1 LRGIAE
7 RVDARVT
14 VPLVDWFLKPDASTD
29 ASIVEDLLRSTSG
42 GVAVVMFGCV
52 CLTLQVA
59 IYAYHKPAQA
69 ILLLLLVAA
78 ASSARMLGLHRARH
92 GLAASNLVVLSGIAW
107 ASTVGLICALCM
119 LTGEIVLTTV
129 AALTMTGFAF
139 TSAYNNAGIPR
150 LARTQVLIV
159 SVPFLLASV
168 FTGVA
173 EMPVILALGPIWIL
187 GIMHLVKATHK
198 SVAATIT
205 TQKRNA
211 FLAMN
216 DDLTGLANRVS
227 ILGAIE
233 DMARDATADGLP
245 ERPYVLY
252 LDLDD
257 FKPINDRFGHQM
269 GDFVLRTLAGRLRDA
284 VGASGQIGRVGGDEF
299 VIALSPATA
308 CEAAEVAARLS
319 EAARLPVDLG
329 GGHSVR
335 IGATIGGASVGSA
348 GVDAALARADAR
360 LYEGKRQGGGVNRFD

>member
-1 LRGIAE
+1 MRGIAE
-7 RVDARVT
+7 RVHTRVT
-14 VPLVDWFLKPDASTD
+14 VPLVKWFLKPDTSTD
-29 ASIVEDLLRSTSG
+29 PSIVDDLVRSTSG

-59 IYAYHKPAQA
+59 IYAFHRPAQA
-69 ILLLLLVAA
+69 LPLLLLVMA
-78 ASSARMLGLHRARH
+78 ASSARMLGLHRARNGMAASSIVVLT
-92 GLAASNLVVLSGIAW
+92 GLAW
-107 ASTVGLICALCM
+107 ALTVGLVCALCM

-150 LARTQVLIV
+150 LARAQVLIV
-159 SVPFLLASV
+159 GVPFLLASV
-168 FTGVA
+168 FTGIP
-173 EMPVILALGPIWIL
+173 EMPVILALGPIWLL
-187 GIMHLVKATHK
+187 GIMHLVNGIHR

-205 TQKRNA
+205 TQKHNA

-216 DDLTGLANRVS
+216 DDLTGLANRLS
-227 ILGAIE
+227 ILSAIE
-233 DMARDATADGLP
+233 DMARDATADGLT

-269 GDFVLRTLAGRLRDA
+269 GDLVLRTVAGRLRDA
-284 VGASGQIGRVGGDEF
+284 VGTFGRIGRVGGDEF
-299 VIALSPATA
+299 VIALTPATA
-308 CEAAEVAARLS
+308 CQAAEVAARLG

-329 GGHSVR
+329 GGRVVR

-348 GVDAALARADAR
+348 GVDAALARADVR
-360 LYEGKRQGGGVNRFD
+360 LYEGKRQGGGVSLFD

>member
-1 LRGIAE
+1 MRGIAE
-7 RVDARVT
+7 RVHARVT
-14 VPLVDWFLKPDASTD
+14 VPLVKWFLKPDTSTD
-29 ASIVEDLLRSTSG
+29 PSIVDDLVRSTSG

-59 IYAYHKPAQA
+59 IYAFHRPAQA
-69 ILLLLLVAA
+69 LPLLLLVMA
-78 ASSARMLGLHRARH
+78 ASSARMLGLHRARNGMAASSIVVLT
-92 GLAASNLVVLSGIAW
+92 GLAW
-107 ASTVGLICALCM
+107 ALTVGLVCALCM

-150 LARTQVLIV
+150 LARAQVLIV
-159 SVPFLLASV
+159 GVPFLLASV
-168 FTGVA
+168 FTGIP
-173 EMPVILALGPIWIL
+173 EMPVILALGPIWLL
-187 GIMHLVKATHK
+187 GIMHLVNGIHR

-205 TQKRNA
+205 TQKHNA

-216 DDLTGLANRVS
+216 DDLTGLANRLS
-227 ILGAIE
+227 ILSAIE
-233 DMARDATADGLP
+233 DMARDATADGLT

-269 GDFVLRTLAGRLRDA
+269 GDLVLRTVAGRLRDA
-284 VGASGQIGRVGGDEF
+284 VGTFGRIGRVGGDEF
-299 VIALSPATA
+299 VIALTPATA
-308 CEAAEVAARLS
+308 CQAAEVAARLG

-329 GGHSVR
+329 GGRVVR

-348 GVDAALARADAR
+348 GVDAALARADVR
-360 LYEGKRQGGGVNRFD
+360 LYEGKRQGGGVSLFD

>member
-1 LRGIAE
+1 MRGIAE
-7 RVDARVT
+7 RVHARVT
-14 VPLVDWFLKPDASTD
+14 VPLVKWFLKPDTSTD
-29 ASIVEDLLRSTSG
+29 PSIVDDLVRSTSG

-59 IYAYHKPAQA
+59 IYAFHRPAQA
-69 ILLLLLVAA
+69 LPLLLLVMA
-78 ASSARMLGLHRARH
+78 ASSARMLGLHRARNGMAASSIVVLT
-92 GLAASNLVVLSGIAW
+92 GLAWALTVRLV
-107 ASTVGLICALCM
+107 CALCM

-150 LARTQVLIV
+150 LARAQVLIV
-159 SVPFLLASV
+159 GVPFLLASV
-168 FTGVA
+168 FTGIP
-173 EMPVILALGPIWIL
+173 EMPVILALGPIWLL
-187 GIMHLVKATHK
+187 GIMHLVNGIHR

-205 TQKRNA
+205 TQKHNA

-216 DDLTGLANRVS
+216 DDLTGLANRLS
-227 ILGAIE
+227 ILSAIE
-233 DMARDATADGLP
+233 DMARDATADGLT

-269 GDFVLRTLAGRLRDA
+269 GDLVLRTVAGRLRDA
-284 VGASGQIGRVGGDEF
+284 VGTFGRIGRVGGDEF
-299 VIALSPATA
+299 VIALTPATA
-308 CEAAEVAARLS
+308 CQAAEVAARLG

-329 GGHSVR
+329 GGRVVR

-348 GVDAALARADAR
+348 GVDAALARADVR
-360 LYEGKRQGGGVNRFD
+360 LYEGKRQGGGVSLFD

>member
-1 LRGIAE
+1 MRGIAE
-7 RVDARVT
+7 RVHARVT
-14 VPLVDWFLKPDASTD
+14 VPMVQWFLKPDTSTD
-29 ASIVEDLLRSTSG
+29 ASIVDDLLRSTSG

-59 IYAYHKPAQA
+59 IYAFDRPAQA
-69 ILLLLLVAA
+69 MALLLLVMA
-78 ASSARMLGLHRARH
+78 ASSARMLGLHRARN
-92 GLAASNLVVLSGIAW
+92 GMSASGIVVLTGIAW
-107 ASTVGLICALCM
+107 ASTVGLVCALCM

-150 LARTQVLIV
+150 LARAQVLIV

-168 FTGVA
+168 FTGIP

-187 GIMHLVKATHK
+187 GIMYLVNGIHR

-205 TQKRNA
+205 TQKHNT

-216 DDLTGLANRVS
+216 DDLTGLSNRLS
-227 ILGAIE
+227 ILRALE
-233 DMARDATADGLP
+233 DMARDAMADGLP

-269 GDFVLRTLAGRLRDA
+269 GDLVLRTVAGRLRDA
-284 VGASGQIGRVGGDEF
+284 VGASGRIGRVGGDEF
-299 VIALSPATA
+299 VVALTPATA
-308 CEAAEVAARLS
+308 CQAAEVAARLG

-329 GGHSVR
+329 GGRVVR

-360 LYEGKRQGGGVNRFD
+360 LYEGKRQGGGVSRFD